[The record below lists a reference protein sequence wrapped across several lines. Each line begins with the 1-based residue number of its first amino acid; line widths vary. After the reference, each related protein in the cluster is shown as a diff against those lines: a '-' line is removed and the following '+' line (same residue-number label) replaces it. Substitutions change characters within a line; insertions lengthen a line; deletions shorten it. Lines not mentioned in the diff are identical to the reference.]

1 MISRRTVLRSTAMW
15 LRKLVV
21 AVWSFAQFRIQ
32 KAHDVHLLSM
42 LNTRELDDLGLSRN
56 QDNDSFYHRD

>member
-15 LRKLVV
+15 LRKLVL
-21 AVWSFAQFRIQ
+21 AVWSSVQIRMQQA
-32 KAHDVHLLSM
+32 KDVRLLSM
-42 LNTRELDDLGLSRN
+42 LSTRALDDLGLSRN